1 LFPLR
6 INDAPP
12 TLAGCRRSRGPA
24 RVARYEGRQP
34 SSSSSAMMPPLRCAA
49 RHEAALRPLAI
60 AGAGLA
66 AGHAVGVVTSD
77 PASPSRRGAGR
88 EKGSFIGVSSTP
100 IFRRSGPALI
110 ELDQYRGAS
119 SAARREGLSGAI
131 GFPLVLLMFSS

>member
-100 IFRRSGPALI
+100 IFRRTGRPSLSWI
-110 ELDQYRGAS
+110 NI
-119 SAARREGLSGAI
+119 AARRARRGGRA
-131 GFPLVLLMFSS
+131 FPARSVSLLFF